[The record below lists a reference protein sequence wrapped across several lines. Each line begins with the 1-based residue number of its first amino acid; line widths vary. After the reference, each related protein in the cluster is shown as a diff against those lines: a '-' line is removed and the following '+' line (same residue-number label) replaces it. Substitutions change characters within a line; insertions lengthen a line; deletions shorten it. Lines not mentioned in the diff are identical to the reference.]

1 MAEKEFTGN
10 SNRKQA
16 RQPPS
21 VPFLWEER
29 PGIPKKDWKPGTS
42 SVIRPA
48 PKPPVKLL
56 VSVPFMWEEKP
67 GTPLPSFSQSPPQE
81 SVPPARLSSPPLLL
95 AYACHYNDYDSNY
108 YNDKGGNYGG
118 EGDEEGF
125 FESDI
130 ETFSFETDG
139 SCSLAPSLLAN
150 CLVPLKAI
158 STAIPV
164 EKIAA
169 SEDSDQ
175 LETPSSPPS
184 ETDSSTS
191 SYVTGISSLVGASF
205 LEHLFPLFPPSS
217 GFLEKVGEEGC
228 KTSLEPK
235 SKHCDLESNSIV
247 VVRSPPTLG
256 ELIMMSRRR
265 SYRRKAIQMR
275 NQNLSKELTK
285 KGAFGCFIY
294 KSGSKMIEALYRK
307 RKHLPILKVT

>member
-1 MAEKEFTGN
+1 MAEKQFTVN

-42 SVIRPA
+42 LVIRPA
-48 PKPPVKLL
+48 PNPPVKLV
-56 VSVPFMWEEKP
+56 VSVPFLWEEKP

-95 AYACHYNDYDSNY
+95 AYACHYNDNDSNY
-108 YNDKGGNYGG
+108 YNKSGNYGG
-118 EGDEEGF
+118 KGDEEGF

-130 ETFSFETDG
+130 ETFSFETEG
-139 SCSLAPSLLAN
+139 SCSSAPSLLAN
-150 CLVPLKAI
+150 CLVPLTAI

-164 EKIAA
+164 EKISAE
-169 SEDSDQ
+169 EDKSDQ
-175 LETPSSPPS
+175 LETPSSPAS

-191 SYVTGISSLVGASF
+191 SYVIGTSSLVGASF

-217 GFLEKVGEEGC
+217 GFLEKVGVKDC
-228 KTSLEPK
+228 KTSMEPK
-235 SKHCDLESNSIV
+235 SKHCDLEGNSSV
-247 VVRSPPTLG
+247 VVRSTPTLG
-256 ELIMMSRRR
+256 ELIMMSQRR
-265 SYRRKAIQMR
+265 SYQRKAIQMR
-275 NQNLSKELTK
+275 KQNLSKELTK
-285 KGAFGCFIY
+285 KGAFGCFIF

-307 RKHLPILKVT
+307 RKRLPILKLI